1 MKILYVGQLAAGSTC
16 AMRLTALRSTGL
28 HIEALDSGLRNGS
41 LSSGARLARRVCW
54 RFGWP
59 LDFEGLNAALV
70 ERAGAWQP
78 DVIWVDKGNMIHAA
92 SLRRIRSAVPGV
104 KLLHFNPDDP
114 FGTFGIGGWRPF
126 LGAIAEYDMHFVP
139 RRQNVPEY
147 QRAGARRVAQVVP
160 AWGFAPEHH
169 RPVAVDA
176 ESRRLYGADVGFVG
190 SFEVERA
197 RDLLAL
203 AESGLSVR
211 IVGPWPK
218 KFLAANMLHTP
229 QAALNDDYARAICSF
244 KVALGFLR
252 KNNRDQ
258 HTSRSIE
265 IPACGAFMLAERSE
279 EHLALFAEG
288 REAEFFATPGELV
301 EKARYYLEHHE
312 ERERIAAAGLARC
325 ASSGYSNRD
334 HMIRMLQMAG
344 ANA

>member
-1 MKILYVGQLAAGSTC
+1 
-16 AMRLTALRSTGL
+16 MRLTALRSAGL
-28 HIEALDSGLRNGS
+28 EVAALDSGLRTGS
-41 LSSGARLARRVCW
+41 LSPGARLARRFSW

-70 ERAGAWQP
+70 ERAASLRP
-78 DVIWVDKGNMIHAA
+78 DIVWVDKGNMIYAA
-92 SLRRIRSAVPGV
+92 SLRRIRRAVPGV
-104 KLLHFNPDDP
+104 RLLHFNPDDP
-114 FGTFGIGGWRPF
+114 FGNFGVGGWRPF

-147 QRAGARRVAQVVP
+147 ERAGARRVVQVVP

-169 RPVAVDA
+169 HPVPVDA
-176 ESRRLYGADVGFVG
+176 DSLRLYGADVGFVG

-203 AESGLSVR
+203 ADAGLNVR

-218 KFLAANMLHTP
+218 KFLGSNIAHSP
-229 QAALNDDYARAICSF
+229 CAALNGDYAKAICSF
-244 KVALGFLR
+244 KIALGFLR
-252 KNNRDQ
+252 KHNRDQ

-288 REAEFFATPGELV
+288 REAEFFSGSAELI
-301 EKARYYLEHHE
+301 EKARYYLDHRE
-312 ERERIAAAGLARC
+312 ERERIAAAGLVRC
-325 ASSGYSNRD
+325 MSSGYSNRD
-334 HMIRMLQMAG
+334 HMVRMLQMAH
-344 ANA
+344 ANV

>member
-1 MKILYVGQLAAGSTC
+1 LKILYVGQLAAGSTC
-16 AMRLTALRSTGL
+16 AMRLAALRSTGL
-28 HIEALDSGLRNGS
+28 EVEPLDSGMRNGS
-41 LSSGARLARRVCW
+41 LSSGALLARRVCW
-54 RFGWP
+54 RLGWP
-59 LDFEGLNAALV
+59 LDFEGLNTALV
-70 ERAGAWQP
+70 ERASASRP

-92 SLRRIRSAVPGV
+92 SLRRIRRAVPRV

-114 FGTFGIGGWRPF
+114 FGHFGIGGWRPF

-139 RRQNVPEY
+139 RRQNVSEY
-147 QRAGARRVAQVVP
+147 QRVGARKVAQVVP

-169 RPVAVDA
+169 RPVPIDA
-176 ESRRLYGADVGFVG
+176 QSHDRYGADVGFIG
-190 SFEVERA
+190 SFEEERA

-203 AESGLSVR
+203 AEAGLSVR

-218 KFLAANMLHTP
+218 RFLAANMLHTP
-229 QAALNDDYARAICSF
+229 QAALNDDYARALCSF

-288 REAEFFATPGELV
+288 REAEYFSTPDELIS
-301 EKARYYLEHHE
+301 KASYYLAHPE
-312 ERERIAAAGLARC
+312 ERERIAAAGLRRC
-325 ASSGYSNRD
+325 VSSGYSNRD
-334 HMIRMLQMAG
+334 HMVRMLQMAG
-344 ANA
+344 ANG